1 MVKSAP
7 LAPNHNHAR
16 KTPAQQDRPWAPLP
30 NCNENSGAF
39 GQRACKRWLT
49 AGAPPAGIGNLGD
62 LPTVL
67 VVETWVQPQISTP
80 PLGALLP
87 GPGSGPGPGLL
98 RTQTQVTLQPTPS
111 ERAREAV
118 REACDKGDITGGGH
132 QAGYFV
138 PQYNAMGQAAPHQHQ
153 ERHQAQ
159 QRQQHGYPSYPYT
172 NEHLMV
178 LAQMQHQRTM
188 MGQVHDASLSPTSKQ
203 DQPKPRLSKDE
214 VDLLEKEFQKNHKP
228 TSARKREIAELLKV
242 DLPRINNWFQNRRA
256 KEKGIKKTQEFAARQ
271 AAEQAEQQS
280 ESGSINKDEQD
291 GEGSDGEST
300 DNDHTLA
307 QPSTAPFPADNA
319 SINSGLEEDSTVSTT
334 NSHTPIEPNVM
345 TKEDLVRD
353 GDEYPSP
360 QSLPFQSTDQASDF
374 NFQHNFVA
382 MSEDQ
387 GFSSDYSHSGLPLNG
402 MPAQFTH
409 DGFSVSDQLSFVG
422 QQYTSAVD
430 NDAIIAPTPSFPSQL
445 LGRLEFQDMDPHQAA
460 PSSFDLQGMQVE
472 SPTAM
477 TTIPDDGSPNSM
489 PMSPPTPSDLRF
501 KSPPP
506 PANLASRRN
515 KGVPAQLNATALRS
529 YSYGPKTG
537 LDLSK
542 RADCPSPIRRIAS
555 ATGPMPG
562 RIQKSLTLGTGSSAP
577 RSPMY
582 LERTKDALIRSFSN
596 TRSPVPLQPINT
608 SLSPMTPG
616 EYYGMPAATQ
626 GTRENTVSSSASDD
640 EQSFGIG
647 ANGVQPNASALFSTL
662 KTPPGTPGFNNG
674 FVSDQQPPANQVN
687 TFDAAWNFNPQD
699 EPLVTPGL
707 GSFGSEEFA
716 MAPPAPGYI
725 GGSSQP
731 PTPSYPHS
739 IGPTYGGSFPWGSAA
754 MFNGS
759 RVGMPGSNTEYN
771 FPESFVPDTSDIS
784 PSLSTKASKQF
795 QFTQN
800 VTPRDYN
807 TGVEK

>member
-1 MVKSAP
+1 MDYM
-7 LAPNHNHAR
+7 NMF
-16 KTPAQQDRPWAPLP
+16 Q
-30 NCNENSGAF
+30 
-39 GQRACKRWLT
+39 
-49 AGAPPAGIGNLGD
+49 
-62 LPTVL
+62 
-67 VVETWVQPQISTP
+67 
-80 PLGALLP
+80 
-87 GPGSGPGPGLL
+87 
-98 RTQTQVTLQPTPS
+98 
-111 ERAREAV
+111 
-118 REACDKGDITGGGH
+118 GGGH

-228 TSARKREIAELLKV
+228 TSGRKREIAELLKV

-280 ESGSINKDEQD
+280 ESGSISKDEQD